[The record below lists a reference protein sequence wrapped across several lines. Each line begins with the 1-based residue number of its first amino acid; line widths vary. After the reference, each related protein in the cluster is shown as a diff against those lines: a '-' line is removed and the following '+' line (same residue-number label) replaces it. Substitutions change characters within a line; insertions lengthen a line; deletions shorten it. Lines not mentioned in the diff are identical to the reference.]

1 MLQHIAIFLLGTA
14 ILFSITSAV
23 IAIGYIISVL
33 LDSTTSV
40 QWGTQTTFVHGCAN
54 STMILQWG
62 PLRPILSRFHNW
74 SDCCNWPAAQQWVYG
89 TCKIGFE
96 EDCNGNRGN
105 MLWECI
111 RFSGYQLSP
120 DTKALNEHYCKLK
133 KREEIV
139 WTSLGSA
146 LVLIVLLASG
156 GCIWR
161 QKKDQRKIR
170 GRERAIELQNRLL
183 RHDRRVKGANSTKSA
198 RRVPVLPTIR
208 SSRNPGPSN
217 DVNPTTVEAKQRSEK
232 SSGSHGAE
240 VGPASIPMARRIVQE
255 GLPAMMRSTDRD
267 SRGL

>member
-1 MLQHIAIFLLGTA
+1 M
-14 ILFSITSAV
+14 
-23 IAIGYIISVL
+23 
-33 LDSTTSV
+33 
-40 QWGTQTTFVHGCAN
+40 
-54 STMILQWG
+54 
-62 PLRPILSRFHNW
+62 
-74 SDCCNWPAAQQWVYG
+74 
-89 TCKIGFE
+89 
-96 EDCNGNRGN
+96 
-105 MLWECI
+105 
-111 RFSGYQLSP
+111 
-120 DTKALNEHYCKLK
+120 
-133 KREEIV
+133 